1 MRRLRAKQASEATVA
16 EIKTLRAPENPN
28 RKPRRHKVQGRNDNK
43 LGKAPLAEQKVRLRG
58 GFTASIR
65 WKAANQHLIAD
76 DAGGQEGDLYFNYWG
91 PAEAADAEHFEA
103 VQTALRAA
111 REAEDLARRAKE
123 ATGAVSVAKGSRD
136 EEYAI
141 IVANVTRHQAEL
153 AAFVAKQTAKH
164 AAEREETA
172 EAVRAE
178 LRVVV
183 ERDPLY
189 WVEGRKDVGLYVR
202 ALFRDKVALDKNFR
216 EAISY
221 IRSNFMVS
229 KGELGEVIPLA
240 HDITSNAP
248 VSAIKYLQEF
258 DTRVVFRSIIAEGEK
273 RRSPLAGTARDWVLH
288 AGHYI
293 TKDDDGMPIA
303 IFWPTNA
310 PSDIST
316 DPDFQH
322 EIQKIRSFTARWA
335 RGEKSCHGQNPFAD
349 IPSISIIICTG
360 RWHQTWT
367 GTAHGEPP
375 RSVLSVSISNEKL
388 WNQGLYYRG
397 IHIGTKDDAITS
409 EYDWWSYG
417 RPEIRGG
424 KSIDIAAA
432 PIHVSTST
440 THSSLARGLLRATL
454 RSVEEP
460 VLPVLAKD
468 VERAEPGAQ
477 LRLRS
482 WIASCERRAAEKYG
496 KASDQYYLIRIFK
509 VISFKREEVRMAVSR
524 KQWAPS
530 WEIMMGLDQDKQRLE
545 SLEPRTPPRTLGRR
559 RLLRPHPS
567 PASASTST
575 GRLPRAERHWMRSI
589 LSPEAA
595 PGTQTV
601 SSNGSEDPVVVRLV
615 YSTSRSARPKSP
627 RDWMRGILSPV
638 DSTSDNTTASS
649 DTEETSTRRAS
660 TSPRTPQPHNSTY
673 RADGLLTTLD
683 LSPETAAG
691 SSEAEGREDAKS
703 R

>member
-189 WVEGRKDVGLYVR
+189 WVEGRKDVGLYGKLRALVRSPCRICQARHSLSDCPLLFKTVDCEDKHVPRAVR

-248 VSAIKYLQEF
+248 VSAISESSMPYGCLHRSKPDVVSSTECAHIQVQSICRSLIHVWFSEALSLKAKSAAPHSLEL
-258 DTRVVFRSIIAEGEK
+258 RVTGSSMRATVRTNLVLCLNPFPEHFYDLIMLLVTVEKPLTYHRYYQGRRWHAHRHLLAYKCAERYFHRSGF
-273 RRSPLAGTARDWVLH
+273 SARNSKDPVLH
-288 AGHYI
+288 RSLG
-293 TKDDDGMPIA
+293 KRGKG
-303 IFWPTNA
+303 
-310 PSDIST
+310 T
-316 DPDFQH
+316 D
-322 EIQKIRSFTARWA
+322 E
-335 RGEKSCHGQNPFAD
+335 
-349 IPSISIIICTG
+349 
-360 RWHQTWT
+360 
-367 GTAHGEPP
+367 
-375 RSVLSVSISNEKL
+375 
-388 WNQGLYYRG
+388 
-397 IHIGTKDDAITS
+397 
-409 EYDWWSYG
+409 
-417 RPEIRGG
+417 
-424 KSIDIAAA
+424 
-432 PIHVSTST
+432 
-440 THSSLARGLLRATL
+440 
-454 RSVEEP
+454 
-460 VLPVLAKD
+460 
-468 VERAEPGAQ
+468 
-477 LRLRS
+477 
-482 WIASCERRAAEKYG
+482 
-496 KASDQYYLIRIFK
+496 
-509 VISFKREEVRMAVSR
+509 
-524 KQWAPS
+524 
-530 WEIMMGLDQDKQRLE
+530 
-545 SLEPRTPPRTLGRR
+545 
-559 RLLRPHPS
+559 
-567 PASASTST
+567 
-575 GRLPRAERHWMRSI
+575 
-589 LSPEAA
+589 
-595 PGTQTV
+595 
-601 SSNGSEDPVVVRLV
+601 
-615 YSTSRSARPKSP
+615 
-627 RDWMRGILSPV
+627 
-638 DSTSDNTTASS
+638 
-649 DTEETSTRRAS
+649 
-660 TSPRTPQPHNSTY
+660 
-673 RADGLLTTLD
+673 
-683 LSPETAAG
+683 
-691 SSEAEGREDAKS
+691 
-703 R
+703 